1 MTIKCHSLGMDISDP
16 PRIVGSDRL
25 DEGLLIFFSD
35 GRSAFYSADLLYSM
49 IELAEDFEGRGQDE

>member
-1 MTIKCHSLGMDISDP
+1 VDTSSTP
-16 PRIVGSDRL
+16 QIVASDRM

-49 IELAEDFEGRGQDE
+49 IELAKELEGREPEE